1 VRRWPAAFNLARIEL
16 NVCWVCPG
24 FDATFPTALAWPQR
38 PRARARTRVIRR
50 TAAAPTGT
58 RAHAGDTSHDPA
70 AAARRPPPPAM
81 APSSS
86 SLVVQAII
94 FTLTGVLSTI
104 VGQLLIFAGAGDAWT
119 MLLPL
124 SNYAGMAA
132 AGIFF
137 PPPPRPSSKALT
149 TSATTS
155 LSAPSAA
162 DELEA
167 SSSVAVVSAD
177 STDGGGGGAGGSG
190 VVAGAASSSSSSGGS
205 AAAASLHHRSAAR
218 RGGGAAAGGAG
229 AGGSGAVSSV
239 QSGAAS
245 PASTP
250 ARGAGGSGSGSDSHL
265 LLLSSGGGGG
275 GPGGGAIS
283 SSQSAASSS
292 SSSVLASA
300 AHTLSIIP
308 VAAAA
313 MSDAGD
319 GGGSSDEEG
328 GGGVDGAAA
337 EGGGG
342 GGEEGGGGERRRRRP
357 PPSAR
362 TQLTRAT
369 RSFFRSLKS
378 RLQMLAD
385 GAGVPAAAGGAGV
398 AGASSSSS
406 SSASSPI
413 ASTAS
418 SQSLLL
424 SPSSSSSSSSSS
436 AGGGAGGAIGG
447 GPTISLRTYVMAACV
462 LDIVGFSLH
471 VMGMKYAGSA
481 LFQILYSSVVVWAA
495 LGARIV
501 RGPKAAGLN
510 VPQALGIA
518 VALAGLAYS
527 TLAERSHG
535 GVAAAVHQHAPPPPE
550 GGEAAVA
557 ASHHHSPSAPS
568 PLLVPL
574 GIAASLAS
582 AMTYGAVYVLAE
594 VLMAGPSAPE
604 SGQVATRVGLG
615 ISTILSVWVAV
626 YTLPNFSAVLARVA
640 EEDLLSWPAILLCYI
655 TMAGS
660 AVLHSISYYE
670 LMGTLGGVG
679 AGLLQAARA
688 VGVFVVAGFLFC
700 DRQESQCYTR
710 ARAIATVLVVG
721 GVLVYSYGK
730 QEKKKEEARV
740 AAASAAGAA
749 GE

>member
-1 VRRWPAAFNLARIEL
+1 
-16 NVCWVCPG
+16 
-24 FDATFPTALAWPQR
+24 
-38 PRARARTRVIRR
+38 
-50 TAAAPTGT
+50 
-58 RAHAGDTSHDPA
+58 
-70 AAARRPPPPAM
+70 M

-149 TSATTS
+149 TSAMAS
-155 LSAPSAA
+155 LSAPSAV
-162 DELEA
+162 DELES

-190 VVAGAASSSSSSGGS
+190 VVAGAASSSAGGS

-229 AGGSGAVSSV
+229 AGGSGAVSSA

-275 GPGGGAIS
+275 PGGGAIAL
-283 SSQSAASSS
+283 SQSAASSSS

-385 GAGVPAAAGGAGV
+385 GAGVPAAAGGAG
-398 AGASSSSS
+398 AASSSPSSS
-406 SSASSPI
+406 SSASSPT

-424 SPSSSSSSSSSS
+424 SPSSSSS

-535 GVAAAVHQHAPPPPE
+535 GVAAAVHQHAPSPPE